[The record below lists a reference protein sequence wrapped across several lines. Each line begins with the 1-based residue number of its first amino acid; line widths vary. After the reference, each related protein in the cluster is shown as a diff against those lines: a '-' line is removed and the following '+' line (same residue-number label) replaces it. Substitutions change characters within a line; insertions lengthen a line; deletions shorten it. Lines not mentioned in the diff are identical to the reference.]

1 MIVYKK
7 ISWVRMFFTLKGSIF
22 TSILPRFL
30 AATLFAV
37 AVTLAY
43 DFDVIDKKLTLTTLP
58 FSLIGMA
65 LGIFLGF
72 RNNSS
77 YDRFWE
83 GRKLWGRMINLT
95 RTITRQVSIFVDPES
110 AGLPHEEAEEA
121 SLNFQQEMVYRLIA
135 YLHAFR
141 HHLRDETDFSDCRPF
156 LSQEEY
162 ESMLADPNPPIAIL
176 HHMGKRLRKAWKED
190 WISEFHLPT
199 LEHSLLIVTDI
210 QGGCERIK
218 KTPIP
223 FAYTVLMHRIV
234 GIYCFALPFGI
245 FSSVGDWT
253 PIVVALV
260 SYGFMGLDA
269 IGNEI
274 EEPFG
279 MDPND
284 LPLSSFCNMLEREC
298 RHRLGE
304 KELPPA
310 LQPVDHIIS

>member
-1 MIVYKK
+1 MIVHKK
-7 ISWVRMFFTLKGSIF
+7 ISWLRMFLTWRG
-22 TSILPRFL
+22 SILPQIAPRLL

-37 AVTLAY
+37 CVTLCY
-43 DFDVIDKKLTLTTLP
+43 DTGVLSKSFTLTTLP
-58 FSLIGMA
+58 FTLIGTA
-65 LGIFLGF
+65 LAIFLGF

-95 RTITRQVSIFVDPES
+95 RTLTRQISMFVDPES
-110 AGLPHEEAEEA
+110 AGLPHDEAEEQA
-121 SLNFQQEMVYRLIA
+121 INFQHEMVYRLIA

-141 HHLRDETDFSDCRPF
+141 HHLRDESDFSDCRPF
-156 LSQEEY
+156 LSAEEY
-162 ESMLADPNPPIAIL
+162 RSAMADPNPPVAIL
-176 HHMGKRLRKAWKED
+176 HHMGKRLRGAWKQS
-190 WISEFHLPT
+190 WIDTYHLPT
-199 LEHSLLIVTDI
+199 LEQSLLIITDI

-234 GIYCFALPFGI
+234 GVYCFALPFGI
-245 FSSVGDWT
+245 FGQVGDWT
-253 PIVVALV
+253 PVVVFLV
-260 SYGFMGLDA
+260 SYGFLGLDA

-279 MDPND
+279 LDDND
-284 LPLSSFCNMLEREC
+284 LPLSTFCNMLEREC

-304 KELPPA
+304 QELPPV
-310 LQPVDHIIS
+310 LQPRGHVMY